1 MVLKNKIRH
10 FYYNV
15 RTRIKYITD
24 RNYFSPNLKIMNSEQ
39 TIEWVLNGKSISRF
53 GDGELSLILCDEA
66 IGFQKKSD
74 SLSKALERVLRK
86 PDKNNLVCIPRTF
99 IDRRDMVFRA
109 EQFWL
114 WYLYMYKEKV
124 LKILN
129 SDYEYGDS
137 LVTRFYLDY
146 KNKAKTTERI
156 KKLRKIWDKKR
167 ILIIEGKKTRLGVTN
182 DLLDNAKQINRLL
195 VPNKNAF
202 DKYDAILEKALKI
215 ARKYDILLL
224 SIGPTATVL
233 VDDLSRSGVQAV
245 DIGHID
251 AEYEWY
257 RNKAKKKV
265 AIRGKEI
272 IETKKEGVGGLTKKE
287 EKAYKESVVGVIE

>member
-24 RNYFSPNLKIMNSEQ
+24 RKYFSPNLKIMNSEQ

-156 KKLRKIWDKKR
+156 KKLRKIWDKKK

-265 AIRGKEI
+265 A
-272 IETKKEGVGGLTKKE
+272 T
-287 EKAYKESVVGVIE
+287 S